1 MTARKNI
8 NREPNTPK
16 LSRVGTNSGE
26 AMKDSSIH
34 DNYVS
39 VVVYTILGYPNV
51 SIHKTYEGAEKS
63 VKRIQ
68 KNVKKEFGD
77 IWIITK
83 KVEE

>member
-1 MTARKNI
+1 MTKQKK
-8 NREPNTPK
+8 PTTP
-16 LSRVGTNSGE
+16 
-26 AMKDSSIH
+26 

-39 VVVYTILGYPNV
+39 VVVYTILGHPNV
-51 SIHKTYEGAEKS
+51 SIHKTYEGAEES

-68 KNVKKEFGD
+68 KNVGKEFRDG